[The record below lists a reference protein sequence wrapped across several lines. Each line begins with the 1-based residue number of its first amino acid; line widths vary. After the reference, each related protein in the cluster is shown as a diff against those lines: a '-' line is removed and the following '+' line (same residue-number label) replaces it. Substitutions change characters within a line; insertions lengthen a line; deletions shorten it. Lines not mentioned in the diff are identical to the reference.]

1 MPGHPAIWS
10 QWRNGETHRLD
21 SSGCDSRDEPA
32 SRRLRHELVKRPIV
46 EHVKPV
52 VIGGGDEHGFG
63 GQW

>member
-1 MPGHPAIWS
+1 V
-10 QWRNGETHRLD
+10 D

-52 VIGGGDEHGFG
+52 VIGGVDKHGIG
-63 GQW
+63 GKW